1 MAITAA
7 TRNDLIELAVIANNS
22 SPGTTLLMEMIGQ
35 IESGKTLTEI
45 GDALAARSEFKAVYP
60 GIQTADEF
68 AKEYVGNL
76 LPEASDALKTEC
88 ETIVAAHVNAG
99 KGLGE
104 LFVGIH
110 GVLTT
115 TAATDATLGTLVS
128 NFTNKVTVATYHTIE
143 LETAAESTAV
153 LASVDSTD
161 ASVTTG
167 KAAADPVV
175 VTAPSATYSLSA
187 NAASVN
193 EGETA
198 VFTLDTTNVASGS
211 ELSYTVT
218 GVNGSDISGSTVGS
232 VKVGADGKGVIAVSA
247 VADTTTEGAETLTV
261 SVAGQTASTTVN
273 DTSVT
278 APPAAETIAL
288 TTGIDNKTTGAGDD
302 SFSGTNATLT
312 TGDILN
318 GGEGTDNLSITASLT
333 AASAVNGFT
342 TSSVES
348 ANINIIDG
356 NVGANHVL
364 TVNMVDAPIAAVTVS
379 GTSTTGQADGVTFTN
394 VDSSTAF
401 TLSGSTNLDATITY
415 DAAWLAGAGDAQTLT
430 VSGNTYSAAADN
442 DIAFT
447 GGIETLTVNAIGSAN
462 KIGNLAWG
470 GAGLTV
476 TGDQNLTIADT
487 LAVTANTI
495 DASAFTGK
503 LSVVVGNAT
512 DKAAVG
518 GVDILDLSVKGG
530 SGNDTIDVSAA
541 DTGLEISVEAGA
553 GNDTVTI
560 GANTVKANA
569 LGTLVADK
577 VDGGDGI
584 DSIKMTTALA
594 NSATKANN
602 VTVTNFEAL
611 QVSNANT
618 NSITLNNIQS
628 GLNSIVLLAGS
639 NGGTTVLGAGASTV
653 TSTAPNAGA
662 YTVTDTALATALD
675 DSVTIGTT
683 SLATVDMGNN
693 NAFNFTGIET
703 VTFNTTT
710 KVAADMELDVSTI
723 SMTSDTGTGATDTLN
738 ITGTGTFHASGSIT
752 ADVINFSGMD
762 TSGHAATVTIA
773 NMGAVAVGVTTIT
786 GSDGKDI
793 LVGDAKSTINGG
805 GGADTITGGSGNDT
819 LNGGDGK
826 DGITTNAG
834 NDTVDGGAGD
844 DTITFAANLT
854 KADKVAG
861 GDGTDTL
868 SVSNASLVAIQGQ
881 TISEANTFNTNF
893 TGVEKL
899 TVTGA
904 MDTTGDSFDL
914 GYLAGVNF
922 VTLATLSNDAETI
935 TGFDSGGTL
944 VLTETLTNTVTATV
958 NSAATGAADA
968 LTIKLFGSADDDYGL
983 AVAAN
988 IETLTI
994 DATEVTA
1001 AAASRTGTVG
1011 LTLSQTSALAGGSG
1025 AAQTLNIIGS
1035 EDVVI
1040 DTTVN
1045 VATINASGMSA
1056 RLATTPGLVMSNAT
1070 GHSKAQTITGS
1081 SGADI
1086 IIGSSKGDTIDAG
1099 AGNDSITGGTGAD
1112 SITGGT
1118 GTDVAIYTTAVTAG
1132 NIEGTGTGTATG
1144 IVINLGATAVSN
1156 ATVLG
1161 TTTQSLSGGS
1171 TSVASNTVAYLF
1183 NGSAPTNSTV
1193 VDTLSGIENVTVAD
1207 GINYI
1212 IGSDGAN
1219 TITGGSGVDT
1229 IVSGKGNDTV
1239 IPGAGIDS
1247 VTTGAGTDTI
1257 SLTGIAVVA
1266 NRVTVTDFATTT
1278 DIIGLDVDNTTVA
1291 TAAGA
1296 TPTIEDEATAA
1307 NQGNG
1312 ITYNLGSATATN
1324 TNALDIVTL
1333 DTAVLA
1339 NIANADLSLSTTGV
1353 ELLKALVVAGAGKTA
1368 ASITLNNNNDKLYL
1382 AVDDGTNGY
1391 LYFVDTAGGGA
1402 GNAIAQAAEILLV
1415 GTFSGDA
1422 DFGDIVV
1429 GNIAMV
1435 A

>member
-22 SPGTTLLMEMIGQ
+22 SPGTTLLMEMIGH

-76 LPEASDALKTEC
+76 LPEASAALKTEC

-143 LETAAESTAV
+143 LETAAESAAV

-175 VTAPSATYSLSA
+175 VTAPTATYSLSA

-193 EGETA
+193 EGEAA
-198 VFTLDTTNVASGS
+198 VFTLDTTNVTAGS
-211 ELSYTVT
+211 ELSYTVS
-218 GVNGSDISGSTVGS
+218 GVNGSDITGSTVGS
-232 VKVGADGKGVIAVSA
+232 VKVGADGKGVIAVST

-302 SFSGTNATLT
+302 NFSGTNATLT

-318 GGEGTDNLSITASLT
+318 GGEGTDTLSVTASLT
-333 AASAVNGFT
+333 AAAAVNGFT
-342 TSSVES
+342 ATSIEN
-348 ANINIIDG
+348 ANINIVDG
-356 NVGANHVL
+356 DVTANHVL
-364 TVNMVDAPIAAVTVS
+364 TVNMVDASIGSVTVS
-379 GTSTTGQADGVTFTN
+379 GTSTAGQADGVTLTN
-394 VDSSTAF
+394 VDSGTAV
-401 TLSGSTNLDATITY
+401 TMANTTNMDLTVTY
-415 DAAWLAGAGDAQTLT
+415 DATYLAGAGDAQTIT
-430 VSGNTYSAAADN
+430 VSGNTHGGAANN
-442 DIAFT
+442 DIAYT
-447 GGIETLTVNAIGSAN
+447 AGIETLTVNSIGSAN
-462 KIGNLAWG
+462 KIGDLTWG

-495 DASAFTGK
+495 DASAYTGK
-503 LSVVVGNAT
+503 LSVVVANAT

-518 GVDILDLSVKGG
+518 GVDIVDVSVKGG
-530 SGNDTIDVSAA
+530 SGNDTLDVSAA

-560 GANTVKANA
+560 GANTIKANA
-569 LGTLVADK
+569 LGTLAADK
-577 VDGGDGI
+577 IDGGDGT

-611 QVSNANT
+611 QVSDANT
-618 NSITLNNIQS
+618 NSITLNNIQA
-628 GLNSIVLLAGS
+628 GLNSIVLLQGS

-653 TSTAPNAGA
+653 TSTLANAGA
-662 YTVTDTALATALD
+662 YTVTDTALATATD

-693 NAFNFTGIET
+693 NAFTFTGIET

-710 KVAADMELDVSTI
+710 KAAADMELDVSTI
-723 SMTSDTGTGATDTLN
+723 TMTADTGGTDTLN
-738 ITGTGTFHASGSIT
+738 ITGTGTFHATGAIT

-773 NMGAVAVGVTTIT
+773 NMGAAAVGVTTIT

-793 LVGDAKSTINGG
+793 LVGDAKSTISGG
-805 GGADTITGGSGNDT
+805 GGADTITGGANNDT

-826 DGITTNAG
+826 DSITTNAG

-881 TISEANTFNTNF
+881 TISEANTFNANF
-893 TGVEKL
+893 TGVERL

-904 MDTTGDSFDL
+904 MDSTGDSFDL
-914 GYLAGVNF
+914 GYLAGVNY

-935 TGFDSGGTL
+935 TGYDSGGTL
-944 VLTETLTNTVTATV
+944 VLTETLGNTVTATV
-958 NSAATGAADA
+958 NSAATGASDA

-1001 AAASRTGTVG
+1001 SANSRTGTLG
-1011 LTLSQTSALAGGSG
+1011 LTLSQTSAALGGSG

-1056 RLATTPGLVMSNAT
+1056 RVATTAGLVMSNAT
-1070 GHSKAQTITGS
+1070 GHTKAQTITGS
-1081 SGADI
+1081 SGADT
-1086 IIGSSKGDTIDAG
+1086 IIGSSKADTIDLG
-1099 AGNDSITGGTGAD
+1099 AGNDSVTPGLGGD
-1112 SITGGT
+1112 SVVGGT
-1118 GTDVAIYTTAVTAG
+1118 GTDTVIFTGAVTAA
-1132 NIEGTGTGTATG
+1132 NIEGTGTGTSTG
-1144 IVINLGATAVSN
+1144 IVVNLGATALTN
-1156 ATVLG
+1156 ANVLG
-1161 TTTQSLSGGS
+1161 TVAQDLSGGL
-1171 TSVASNTVAYLF
+1171 TSVASGSTAYLF

-1193 VDTLSGIENVTVAD
+1193 QNTLTGIENVTLAD
-1207 GINYI
+1207 GINYV
-1212 IGSDGAN
+1212 IGTTGAN
-1219 TITGGSGVDT
+1219 TIIGGSGVDT
-1229 IVSGKGNDTV
+1229 INSGNGADTIRGGDGADV
-1239 IPGAGIDS
+1239 ITITEVGATNAAADTIQYTATGDGSAADTTNTDNAGAVVGADTITGFNVATDIIAFTGS
-1247 VTTGAGTDTI
+1247 VFGATGANATSITFANHVGAAAGTNN
-1257 SLTGIAVVA
+1257 TGIADPNNNLKLGVYVHS
-1266 NRVTVTDFATTT
+1266 TDFTNHAKLEVYLDTTIATLQTNAKNDTAIVIAGVDTVDTAVGSEVALIIYDPDTSNAGDHFVLGTLGALDLTT
-1278 DIIGLDVDNTTVA
+1278 L
-1291 TAAGA
+1291 
-1296 TPTIEDEATAA
+1296 TAA
-1307 NQGNG
+1307 N
-1312 ITYNLGSATATN
+1312 
-1324 TNALDIVTL
+1324 
-1333 DTAVLA
+1333 
-1339 NIANADLSLSTTGV
+1339 
-1353 ELLKALVVAGAGKTA
+1353 
-1368 ASITLNNNNDKLYL
+1368 
-1382 AVDDGTNGY
+1382 
-1391 LYFVDTAGGGA
+1391 F
-1402 GNAIAQAAEILLV
+1402 AII
-1415 GTFSGDA
+1415 
-1422 DFGDIVV
+1422 
-1429 GNIAMV
+1429 
-1435 A
+1435 